1 MSMLSDVPTIPDTDE
16 VARLQAAFFTSF
28 KQHIF
33 IDAIAIPDS
42 TLTSPAPYLQLALA
56 CLTAEIAPYTDPMGY
71 NLGVEPSRKTEVA
84 SALFHAGVNLWGVV
98 MEVDNRETRRLE
110 AMITVGFA
118 NHPYARPDTKF
129 LQCTSA
135 RNDRPIYS

>member
-1 MSMLSDVPTIPDTDE
+1 MLSDVPIIPDSDE
-16 VARLQAAFFTSF
+16 VARLQSAFFTSF

-56 CLTAEIAPYTDPMGY
+56 CLAAEISPYSDPTAY
-71 NLGVEPSRKTEVA
+71 SLGVGPNHKTEVA
-84 SALFHAGVNLWGVV
+84 NALFHAGMNLWGVV

-110 AMITVGFA
+110 AIITV
-118 NHPYARPDTKF
+118 
-129 LQCTSA
+129 
-135 RNDRPIYS
+135 